1 MGRFLEGEK
10 MIVNKFRTPLALALL
25 LAGLGLSSQAQSVD
39 YLSDVVRSVIDT
51 NGHVLRGTVTS
62 NGDIIDSSG
71 HVVGRAAV
79 GVIDQNGN
87 IIDPS
92 GKTITR
98 IYNVPGQSTTTVVTQ
113 AAPTVF
119 TAPLSA
125 ILDNR
130 HIEIER
136 MISKGEKNGRISASQ
151 AGEYRMSLQ
160 RIETAEIAAKA
171 SGGML
176 TYDESVDIAR
186 DLDSLAAT
194 VATSTAL
201 TPFTPLVIVD
211 PSGSVRFSVRP
222 NGYVMTS
229 YAPGATTTQTVVSK
243 SVVTPSGTTVYKTTT
258 IEPVAT
264 SIPSD
269 RLCTVLESRRDAIN
283 TMIND
288 GLASGKISA
297 SQSRELRAQLDII
310 RQDEVAARASDNM
323 MTYDEALALA
333 VRFDDLSSRAA
344 AISNLKP
351 LWSMV
356 AVDNGTRR
364 LILEA
369 PAGSTYSQT
378 TTTTTSATPVYA
390 DRIIET
396 TTTTAPGTVITTSA
410 GTALVTKDA
419 VGNMV
424 TVRTVDP
431 TLLVTTITVR
441 RKDLDRMVHESIE
454 KKVITPV
461 QGQLILGEL
470 VRIDREAVP
479 GITYGRAVILAR
491 DLDVITTQIGTYV
504 TTIPQPIIAGSH
516 MTISNGQIVELDDV
530 SVRRSD
536 LEARIIK
543 DYLQGRLTS
552 NQADTLRSEMN
563 AVETM
568 EGTFRNQ
575 HPGDL
580 TLKESRI
587 LYTNFDKVA
596 SKLDKWAG
604 KENRAN

>member
-1 MGRFLEGEK
+1 
-10 MIVNKFRTPLALALL
+10 MIVNKFRTPLALALI
-25 LAGLGLSSQAQSVD
+25 LAGLGLSSQAESVD

-62 NGDIIDSSG
+62 NGDIIDPSG
-71 HVVGRAAV
+71 NVVGRAAV

-87 IIDPS
+87 IIDTS
-92 GKTITR
+92 GRTITR
-98 IYNVPGQSTTTVVTQ
+98 IYNVPGQSTTTIVKS
-113 AAPTVF
+113 AAPAVF

-136 MISKGEKNGRISASQ
+136 MISKGERNGRISSSQ
-151 AGEYRMSLQ
+151 AGEYRSSLQ
-160 RIETAEIAAKA
+160 RIETAEVAAKA

-176 TYDESVDIAR
+176 TYDESIDIAR

-194 VATSTAL
+194 VATATAL
-201 TPFTPLVIVD
+201 TPFAPLVVVD
-211 PSGSVRFSVRP
+211 PSGAVRFGVRP

-229 YAPGATTTQTVVSK
+229 YAPASTTTQTVISK
-243 SVVTPSGTTVYKTTT
+243 SVVTPSGTTVYKSTT
-258 IEPVAT
+258 IEQPVAT
-264 SIPSD
+264 VPSE
-269 RLCTVLESRRDAIN
+269 RLCVVLESRRDAIN

-297 SQSRELRAQLDII
+297 SQAQDLRAQLDSI
-310 RQDEVAARASDNM
+310 RQEEVAARASDNM
-323 MTYDEALALA
+323 MTYDEALRIAA
-333 VRFDDLSSRAA
+333 RFDDLSSRTA
-344 AISNLKP
+344 AISNLRP

-356 AVDNGTRR
+356 AVDNGTRK

-369 PAGSTYSQT
+369 PAGTSYSQT
-378 TTTTTSATPVYA
+378 TTTTTATPVYA
-390 DRIIET
+390 DRVIET
-396 TTTTAPGTVITTSA
+396 TTTTTPGTVITTSA
-410 GTALVTKDA
+410 GTALVTHDG
-419 VGNMV
+419 VGNVV

-454 KKVITPV
+454 KKVITPT
-461 QGQLILGEL
+461 QGQLVLGEL
-470 VRIDREAVP
+470 VRIEREAVP

-504 TTIPQPIIAGSH
+504 TAIPQPIIAGSH

-536 LEARIIK
+536 LEARIVK

-552 NQADTLRSEMN
+552 SQTDTLRSEMN

-568 EGTFRNQ
+568 EATFRGQ

-587 LYTNFDKVA
+587 LYTEFDKVA

-604 KENRAN
+604 KENRAH

>member
-1 MGRFLEGEK
+1 MLLVALEGEK

-51 NGHVLRGTVTS
+51 NGRVLRGTVTS
-62 NGDIIDSSG
+62 NGDIIDPSG
-71 HVVGRAAV
+71 HVVGRAVV

-92 GKTITR
+92 GKTVTR
-98 IYNVPGQSTTTVVTQ
+98 IYNIPGQSTTTVVTS
-113 AAPTVF
+113 ATPSVF

-130 HIEIER
+130 QIEIER
-136 MISKGEKNGRISASQ
+136 MINKGEKSGRISASQ
-151 AGEYRMSLQ
+151 AGEYRNSLQ
-160 RIETAEIAAKA
+160 RIQTAEIAAKA

-186 DLDSLAAT
+186 DLDSLSAT
-194 VATSTAL
+194 VATSTTL
-201 TPFTPLVIVD
+201 TAFSPLVIVD
-211 PSGSVRFSVRP
+211 PSGTVRFSVRP

-229 YAPGATTTQTVVSK
+229 YSPGSSTTQTVVSK

-258 IEPVAT
+258 IEPST
-264 SIPSD
+264 IPSE
-269 RLCTVLESRRDAIN
+269 RLCVVLESRRDAIN

-297 SQSRELRAQLDII
+297 SQSQELRAQLDAI

-323 MTYDEALALA
+323 MTYDEALVIAA
-333 VRFDDLSSRAA
+333 RFDDLSSRTA

-351 LWSMV
+351 IWSMV

-369 PAGSTYSQT
+369 PPGSTYSQT
-378 TTTTTSATPVYA
+378 TTTTTATPVYA

-396 TTTTAPGTVITTSA
+396 TTTTTPGTVITTNA
-410 GTALVTKDA
+410 GTALVTKDT
-419 VGNMV
+419 VGNVV

-431 TLLVTTITVR
+431 ILLVTTITVR
-441 RKDLDRMVHESIE
+441 RKDLDKMVHESIE

-470 VRIDREAVP
+470 VRIERETVP

-516 MTISNGQIVELDDV
+516 LSISNGQIVELDDV

-552 NQADTLRSEMN
+552 AQADDLRGQMN

-587 LYTNFDKVA
+587 LYTHFDKVA
-596 SKLDKWAG
+596 SNLDKWAG

>member
-1 MGRFLEGEK
+1 

-62 NGDIIDSSG
+62 NGDIIDPSG
-71 HVVGRAAV
+71 HVVGRAVV

-92 GKTITR
+92 GKTVTR
-98 IYNVPGQSTTTVVTQ
+98 IYNIPGQSTTTVVTS
-113 AAPTVF
+113 ATPSVF

-130 HIEIER
+130 QIEIER
-136 MISKGEKNGRISASQ
+136 MINKGEKSGRISASQ
-151 AGEYRMSLQ
+151 AGEYRNSLQ
-160 RIETAEIAAKA
+160 RIQTAEIAAKA

-186 DLDSLAAT
+186 DLDSLSAT
-194 VATSTAL
+194 VATST
-201 TPFTPLVIVD
+201 TFTAFSPLVVVD
-211 PSGSVRFSVRP
+211 PSGTVRFSVRP

-229 YAPGATTTQTVVSK
+229 YAPGSSTTQTVVSK

-258 IEPVAT
+258 IEPST
-264 SIPSD
+264 IPSE
-269 RLCTVLESRRDAIN
+269 RLCVVLESRRDAIN

-297 SQSRELRAQLDII
+297 SQSQELRAQLDTI

-323 MTYDEALALA
+323 MTYDEALAIA
-333 VRFDDLSSRAA
+333 ARFDDLSSRTA
-344 AISNLKP
+344 AISNLRP
-351 LWSMV
+351 IWSMV

-369 PAGSTYSQT
+369 PPGSSTYSQT
-378 TTTTTSATPVYA
+378 TTTTTATPVYA

-396 TTTTAPGTVITTSA
+396 TTTTAPGTVITTNA
-410 GTALVTKDA
+410 GTALVTHDT
-419 VGNMV
+419 VGNVV

-431 TLLVTTITVR
+431 VLLVTTITVR
-441 RKDLDRMVHESIE
+441 RKDLDKMVHESIE
-454 KKVITPV
+454 KKVITPA

-470 VRIDREAVP
+470 VRIEREAVP

-516 MTISNGQIVELDDV
+516 LTISNGQIVELDDV

-536 LEARIIK
+536 LEARIVK
-543 DYLQGRLTS
+543 DYLLGRLTS
-552 NQADTLRSEMN
+552 GQADDLRGQMN

-587 LYTNFDKVA
+587 LYTHFDKVA
-596 SKLDKWAG
+596 SNLDKWAG

>member
-1 MGRFLEGEK
+1 

-51 NGHVLRGTVTS
+51 NGRVLRGTVTS
-62 NGDIIDSSG
+62 NGDIIDPSG
-71 HVVGRAAV
+71 HVVGRAVV

-92 GKTITR
+92 GKTVTR
-98 IYNVPGQSTTTVVTQ
+98 IYNIPGQSTTTVVTS
-113 AAPTVF
+113 ATPSVF

-130 HIEIER
+130 QIEIER
-136 MISKGEKNGRISASQ
+136 MINKGEKSGRISASQ
-151 AGEYRMSLQ
+151 AGEYRNSLQ
-160 RIETAEIAAKA
+160 RIQTAEIAAKA

-186 DLDSLAAT
+186 DLDSLSAT
-194 VATSTAL
+194 VATSTTL
-201 TPFTPLVIVD
+201 TAFSPLVIVD
-211 PSGSVRFSVRP
+211 PSGTVRFSVRP

-229 YAPGATTTQTVVSK
+229 YSPGSSTTQTVVSK

-258 IEPVAT
+258 IEPST
-264 SIPSD
+264 IPSE
-269 RLCTVLESRRDAIN
+269 RLCVVLESRRDAIN

-297 SQSRELRAQLDII
+297 SQSQELRAQLDAI

-323 MTYDEALALA
+323 MTYDEALVIAA
-333 VRFDDLSSRAA
+333 RFDDLSSRTA

-351 LWSMV
+351 IWSMV

-369 PAGSTYSQT
+369 PPGSTYSQT
-378 TTTTTSATPVYA
+378 TTTTTATPVYA

-396 TTTTAPGTVITTSA
+396 TTTTTPGTVITTNA
-410 GTALVTKDA
+410 GTALVTKDT
-419 VGNMV
+419 VGNVV

-431 TLLVTTITVR
+431 ILLVTTITVR
-441 RKDLDRMVHESIE
+441 RKDLDKMVHESIE

-470 VRIDREAVP
+470 VRIERETVP

-516 MTISNGQIVELDDV
+516 LTISNGQIVELDDV

-552 NQADTLRSEMN
+552 AQADDLRGQMN

-575 HPGDL
+575 HPGDI

-587 LYTNFDKVA
+587 LYTHFDKVA
-596 SKLDKWAG
+596 SNLDKWAG

>member
-1 MGRFLEGEK
+1 MLLVALEGEK

-51 NGHVLRGTVTS
+51 NGRVLRGTVTS
-62 NGDIIDSSG
+62 NGDIIDPSG
-71 HVVGRAAV
+71 HVVGRAVV

-92 GKTITR
+92 GKTVTR
-98 IYNVPGQSTTTVVTQ
+98 IYNIPGQSTTTVVTS
-113 AAPTVF
+113 ATPSVF

-130 HIEIER
+130 QIEIER
-136 MISKGEKNGRISASQ
+136 MINKGEKSGRISASQ
-151 AGEYRMSLQ
+151 AGEYRNSLQ
-160 RIETAEIAAKA
+160 RIQTAEIAAKA

-186 DLDSLAAT
+186 DLDSLSAT
-194 VATSTAL
+194 VATSTTL
-201 TPFTPLVIVD
+201 TAFSPLVIVD
-211 PSGSVRFSVRP
+211 PSGTVRFSVRP

-229 YAPGATTTQTVVSK
+229 YSPGSSTTQTVVSK

-258 IEPVAT
+258 IEPST
-264 SIPSD
+264 IPSE
-269 RLCTVLESRRDAIN
+269 RLCVVLESRRDAIN

-297 SQSRELRAQLDII
+297 SQSQELRAQLDAI

-323 MTYDEALALA
+323 MTYDEALVIAA
-333 VRFDDLSSRAA
+333 RFDDLSSRTA

-351 LWSMV
+351 IWSMV

-369 PAGSTYSQT
+369 PPGSTYSQT
-378 TTTTTSATPVYA
+378 TTTTTATPVYA

-396 TTTTAPGTVITTSA
+396 TTTTTPGTVITTNA
-410 GTALVTKDA
+410 GTALVTKDT
-419 VGNMV
+419 VGNVV

-431 TLLVTTITVR
+431 ILLVTTITVR
-441 RKDLDRMVHESIE
+441 RKDLDKMVHESIE

-470 VRIDREAVP
+470 VRIERETVP

-516 MTISNGQIVELDDV
+516 LTISNGQIVELDDV

-552 NQADTLRSEMN
+552 AQADDLRGQMN

-587 LYTNFDKVA
+587 LYTHFDKVA
-596 SKLDKWAG
+596 SNLDKWAG

>member
-1 MGRFLEGEK
+1 
-10 MIVNKFRTPLALALL
+10 MIVNKVRTPLALALL

-62 NGDIIDSSG
+62 NGDIIDPSG

-119 TAPLSA
+119 SAPLSA

-136 MISKGEKNGRISASQ
+136 MIYKGEKSGRISASQ
-151 AGEYRMSLQ
+151 AGEYRLSLQ
-160 RIETAEIAAKA
+160 RIETAENAAKA

-186 DLDSLAAT
+186 DLDSLAAS
-194 VATSTAL
+194 VATSTTL
-201 TPFTPLVIVD
+201 TAFAPLVVVD
-211 PSGSVRFSVRP
+211 PSGAVRFSVRP

-229 YAPGATTTQTVVSK
+229 YAAPGSTTTTQTVVSK

-258 IEPVAT
+258 IQPAIAT
-264 SIPSD
+264 IPSD
-269 RLCTVLESRRDAIN
+269 RLCAVLETRRDAIN

-297 SQSRELRAQLDII
+297 SQSQDLRNQLDII
-310 RQDEVAARASDNM
+310 RQNEVAARASDNM

-333 VRFDDLSSRAA
+333 VRFDDLSSRIA

-369 PAGSTYSQT
+369 PVGSSYSQT
-378 TTTTTSATPVYA
+378 TTTTTTATPVYA
-390 DRIIET
+390 DRIIETT

-419 VGNMV
+419 VGNVV

-441 RKDLDRMVHESIE
+441 RKDLYNMVHESIE

-470 VRIDREAVP
+470 VRIEREAVP

-491 DLDVITTQIGTYV
+491 DLDVITTQVGTYV

-536 LEARIIK
+536 LEARIVK

-552 NQADTLRSEMN
+552 SQADSLRSEMN

-596 SKLDKWAG
+596 SKLDRWAG
-604 KENRAN
+604 KENRAH

>member
-1 MGRFLEGEK
+1 

-51 NGHVLRGTVTS
+51 NGRVLRGTVTS
-62 NGDIIDSSG
+62 NGDIIDPSG
-71 HVVGRAAV
+71 HVVGRAVV

-92 GKTITR
+92 GKTVTR
-98 IYNVPGQSTTTVVTQ
+98 IYNIPGQSTTTVVTS
-113 AAPTVF
+113 ATPSVF

-130 HIEIER
+130 QIEIER
-136 MISKGEKNGRISASQ
+136 MINKGEKSGRISASQ
-151 AGEYRMSLQ
+151 AGEYRNSLQ
-160 RIETAEIAAKA
+160 RIQTAEIAAKA

-186 DLDSLAAT
+186 DLDSLSAT
-194 VATSTAL
+194 VATSTTL
-201 TPFTPLVIVD
+201 TAFSPLVIVD
-211 PSGSVRFSVRP
+211 PSGTVRFSVRP

-229 YAPGATTTQTVVSK
+229 YSPGSSTTQTVVSK

-258 IEPVAT
+258 IEPST
-264 SIPSD
+264 IPSE
-269 RLCTVLESRRDAIN
+269 RLCVVLESRRDAIN

-297 SQSRELRAQLDII
+297 SQSQELRAQLDAI

-323 MTYDEALALA
+323 MTYDEALVIAA
-333 VRFDDLSSRAA
+333 RFDDLSSRTA

-351 LWSMV
+351 IWSMV

-369 PAGSTYSQT
+369 PPGSTYSQT
-378 TTTTTSATPVYA
+378 TTTTTATPVYA

-396 TTTTAPGTVITTSA
+396 TTTTTPGTVITTNA
-410 GTALVTKDA
+410 GTALVTKDT
-419 VGNMV
+419 VGNVV

-431 TLLVTTITVR
+431 ILLVTTITVR
-441 RKDLDRMVHESIE
+441 RKDLDKMVHESIE

-470 VRIDREAVP
+470 VRIERETVP

-516 MTISNGQIVELDDV
+516 LSISNGQIVELDDV

-552 NQADTLRSEMN
+552 AQADDLRGQMN

-587 LYTNFDKVA
+587 LYTHFDKVA
-596 SKLDKWAG
+596 SNLDKWAG

>member
-1 MGRFLEGEK
+1 

-51 NGHVLRGTVTS
+51 NGRVLRGTVTS
-62 NGDIIDSSG
+62 NGDIIDPSG
-71 HVVGRAAV
+71 HVVGRAVV

-92 GKTITR
+92 GKTVTR
-98 IYNVPGQSTTTVVTQ
+98 IYNIPGQSTTTVVTS
-113 AAPTVF
+113 ATPSVF

-130 HIEIER
+130 QIEIER
-136 MISKGEKNGRISASQ
+136 MINKGEKSGRISASQ
-151 AGEYRMSLQ
+151 AGEYRNSLQ
-160 RIETAEIAAKA
+160 RIQTAEIAAKA

-186 DLDSLAAT
+186 DLDSLSAT
-194 VATSTAL
+194 VATSTTL
-201 TPFTPLVIVD
+201 TAFSPLVIVD
-211 PSGSVRFSVRP
+211 PSGTVRFSVRP

-229 YAPGATTTQTVVSK
+229 YSPGSSTTQTVVSK

-258 IEPVAT
+258 IEPST
-264 SIPSD
+264 IPSE
-269 RLCTVLESRRDAIN
+269 RLCVVLESRRDAIN

-297 SQSRELRAQLDII
+297 SQSQELRAQLDAI

-323 MTYDEALALA
+323 MTYDEALVIAA
-333 VRFDDLSSRAA
+333 RFDDLSSRTA

-351 LWSMV
+351 IWSMV

-369 PAGSTYSQT
+369 PPGSTYSQT
-378 TTTTTSATPVYA
+378 TTTTTATPVYA

-396 TTTTAPGTVITTSA
+396 TTTTTPGTVITTNA
-410 GTALVTKDA
+410 GTALVTKDT
-419 VGNMV
+419 VGNVV

-431 TLLVTTITVR
+431 ILLVTTITVR
-441 RKDLDRMVHESIE
+441 RKDLDKMVHESIE

-470 VRIDREAVP
+470 VRIERETVP

-516 MTISNGQIVELDDV
+516 LTISNGQIVELDDV

-552 NQADTLRSEMN
+552 AQADDLRGQMN

-587 LYTNFDKVA
+587 LYTHFDKVA
-596 SKLDKWAG
+596 SNLDKWAG